1 MLAQNIIKKNK
12 LFNIQNEIFGNQRI
26 HNINRSPK
34 MIMNNPIKFNECEY
48 FPIETDKSKNGG
60 QTIYLV
66 AEESNYNN
74 NYDKKIIPRPER
86 KHNSINL
93 NIISLKEKDNI
104 KKQRSIEIQIM
115 ESKLKKKNLNSK
127 GYLFISENKSYDINS
142 FNKNNNSTKNKIKI
156 VNNNPNNIYTFD
168 NLFICKANKGR
179 KNSMKMNCANNF
191 NINNINNI
199 NKISST
205 YKKKLKIKSNQN
217 LLKNDGMI
225 KTPKNKLV
233 KKCETLNILN
243 LNQNCGNIL
252 KEENNNINNDE
263 KISLNETKKKEDNQ
277 ENEYLTKNYSSQED
291 YFSNTNLGM
300 LNRSL
305 DEINDNIDS
314 LYNSLSF
321 GQHNL
326 FEDLNNS
333 KIMEKN
339 FLNGMKN
346 QERKN
351 SLKNAMERY
360 NRFKSHGKLKK
371 VRDLDA
377 PPATGTP
384 RGEEELNTEIKE
396 KNKIEIKEIEYNNN
410 NSEND
415 IKNDEGEKQEENNEN
430 ENQNEFSFNSE
441 LKKFEKI
448 NNLENVSK
456 EQKDKENIDKNENN
470 NNNYNNNK
478 EIVYKNNIEKE
489 KIIEDNTNNE
499 KECKNNI
506 EKEKKNEE
514 NNNNEIEYKN
524 NVIEKEKKMKIIKR
538 V

>member
-1 MLAQNIIKKNK
+1 
-12 LFNIQNEIFGNQRI
+12 
-26 HNINRSPK
+26 
-34 MIMNNPIKFNECEY
+34 
-48 FPIETDKSKNGG
+48 
-60 QTIYLV
+60 
-66 AEESNYNN
+66 
-74 NYDKKIIPRPER
+74 
-86 KHNSINL
+86 
-93 NIISLKEKDNI
+93 
-104 KKQRSIEIQIM
+104 
-115 ESKLKKKNLNSK
+115 
-127 GYLFISENKSYDINS
+127 
-142 FNKNNNSTKNKIKI
+142 
-156 VNNNPNNIYTFD
+156 
-168 NLFICKANKGR
+168 
-179 KNSMKMNCANNF
+179 MNCANNF
-191 NINNINNI
+191 NINNI

-225 KTPKNKLV
+225 KTPKNK
-233 KKCETLNILN
+233 
-243 LNQNCGNIL
+243 L

-314 LYNSLSF
+314 LYNSLTF

-499 KECKNNI
+499 KEFKNNI
-506 EKEKKNEE
+506 
-514 NNNNEIEYKN
+514 
-524 NVIEKEKKMKIIKR
+524 
-538 V
+538 